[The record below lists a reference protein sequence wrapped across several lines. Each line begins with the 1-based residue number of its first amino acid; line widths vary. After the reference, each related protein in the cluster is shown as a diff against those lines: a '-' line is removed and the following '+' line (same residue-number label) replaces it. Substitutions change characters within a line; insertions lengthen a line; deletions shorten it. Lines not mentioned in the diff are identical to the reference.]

1 MTRTQRTVRAV
12 VRAVVG
18 LVLVALLP
26 AWLVVGGMVLGVS
39 GS

>member
-1 MTRTQRTVRAV
+1 MTRPQRTVRAV

-18 LVLVALLP
+18 LALVALLP
-26 AWLVVGGMVLGVS
+26 AYLVVGGMVLGVS